1 MTIQL
6 DINIITETYS
16 KLLDQQ
22 KFVVDELDYSVLER
36 HIPDL
41 QKLAEISNST
51 ISVFDSYQ
59 KKHVFISSNL
69 GTALGYTTQE
79 IENEGD
85 CFLDTKIHP
94 DDLIG
99 LWQNGIILLN
109 VFFNLPV
116 DEKLNYKLIS
126 EYRLLNA
133 ANYYVRVIEQQQVL
147 ELDTNGNLW
156 LGLSIFDISPNQK
169 NMDESIKSEVLNFK
183 TGQIFPFVESGK
195 ETTNPLTK
203 REIEILKLVKGGF
216 LSKEISDM
224 LTLSFHTVNTH
235 RQRVIEKLGVNNSM
249 EAVML
254 ASKLGLV

>member
-1 MTIQL
+1 MTTQL
-6 DINIITETYS
+6 DINNVTETYS

-22 KFVVDELDYSVLER
+22 KFVVDDLDYSILER

-41 QKLAEISNST
+41 QKLAEISNSS

-59 KKHVFISSNL
+59 KKHVFNSSNL
-69 GTALGYTTQE
+69 GKTLGYSAQE

-99 LWQNGIILLN
+99 LWQNGIILLK
-109 VFFNLPV
+109 VFFNLSIN
-116 DEKLNYKLIS
+116 EKLNYKVIS
-126 EYRLLNA
+126 EYRMLNA
-133 ANYYVRVIEQQQVL
+133 ANNYVRVIEQQQVL
-147 ELDTNGNLW
+147 ELDKNGNLW

-169 NMDESIKSEVLNFK
+169 NMEEGVKSEILNFK
-183 TGQIFPFVESGK
+183 TGQFFPFNELEK
-195 ETTNPLTK
+195 NLTNRLTK
-203 REIEILKLVKGGF
+203 REIEILKLIKAGF

-254 ASKLGLV
+254 ASKLGLL